1 MKLKDL
7 IEEPKAQKI
16 TFVRFK
22 RKLGEP
28 DGERFEYNDSIYKK
42 YENEDV
48 IELGGCSG
56 YDGKYTRQHICFK
69 LKRGKN
75 SANKSNNRT

>member
-7 IEEPKAQKI
+7 IEKPKAQKI

-22 RKLGEP
+22 RKLGELT
-28 DGERFEYNDSIYKK
+28 GERFEFNDSIYKK

-48 IELGGCSG
+48 IELGSCSG
-56 YDGKYTRQHICFK
+56 YDGKYTTQHICFK
-69 LKRGKN
+69 LGRKNNGK
-75 SANKSNNRT
+75 